1 MPTGLILQIKQF
13 IAVKMYRYNCECA
26 YTTGIKNLADQLQRA
41 ESLLSADK
49 AKGLI
54 KVMQNALAELKRQH
68 QAHLQIYADNQRE
81 MIELV
86 KMRELNVGP
95 TQKRLRTVPFL
106 MGSELEDYKERAA
119 LENSSKKKKKRKIKV

>member
-1 MPTGLILQIKQF
+1 
-13 IAVKMYRYNCECA
+13 MYRYNCECA
-26 YTTGIKNLADQLQRA
+26 YTNGIKNLADQLQRA
-41 ESLLSADK
+41 DLLLTAEK

-81 MIELV
+81 MIELI

-106 MGSELEDYKERAA
+106 MGGELEEHRERTAA
-119 LENSSKKKKKRKIKV
+119 ENSSKKKKKRKTKV